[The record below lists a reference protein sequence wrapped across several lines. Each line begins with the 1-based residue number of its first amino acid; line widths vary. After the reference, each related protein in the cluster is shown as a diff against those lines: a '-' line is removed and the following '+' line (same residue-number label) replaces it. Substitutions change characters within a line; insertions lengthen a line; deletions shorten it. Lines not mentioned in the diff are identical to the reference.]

1 MLPIEGSRDKPV
13 VVFLETAFLD
23 YFSSLNKVI
32 KLIQRFS
39 KRFNEKL
46 ISRKKIK
53 KEMAA
58 HKYKILSICSWCM
71 TQCWI
76 YAPG

>member
-1 MLPIEGSRDKPV
+1 MLPVEGSRDKPV

-46 ISRKKIK
+46 ISRKKLKKRWQLINIK
-53 KEMAA
+53 YFPSVRGA
-58 HKYKILSICSWCM
+58 
-71 TQCWI
+71 
-76 YAPG
+76 